1 MSQMKYNPK
10 ISRPKEFHVI
20 SYFLHVF
27 IFHAKFGL
35 NGVFLF
41 QADSSQKSYCTHIN
55 SNWHF
60 IFQLG
65 TSISETFKKSVFIM
79 ICGSAF

>member
-1 MSQMKYNPK
+1 MKMSQMKYNPK
-10 ISRPKEFHVI
+10 ISQPKEFHVI

-41 QADSSQKSYCTHIN
+41 QADSSLKS
-55 SNWHF
+55 
-60 IFQLG
+60 
-65 TSISETFKKSVFIM
+65 
-79 ICGSAF
+79 